1 VLGGTTL
8 QTVRGGAASVE
19 RRLTAGLLRCPC
31 GGVLA
36 PWSHAVSRVVKTQ
49 AGRWRLRPRRSR
61 CGDCGVTHVLLPTR
75 LFSRRAYAGAVVW
88 ACVLARACGA
98 KVASIAGRARVPL
111 STVAGWLRRLGDRAS
126 RLRQVLMGVL
136 ATVDALI
143 RQVVPAGCAL
153 GDALSVLGA
162 VAAAVR
168 GRGGQ
173 LAMLTDQEMASHLT
187 RGLLLAPSCDLKSI
201 NTNPFLV
208 PAQIPS

>member
-1 VLGGTTL
+1 
-8 QTVRGGAASVE
+8 
-19 RRLTAGLLRCPC
+19 
-31 GGVLA
+31 
-36 PWSHAVSRVVKTQ
+36 
-49 AGRWRLRPRRSR
+49 
-61 CGDCGVTHVLLPTR
+61 VLLPTG
-75 LFSRRAYAGAVVW
+75 LFSRRAYAGNVIW

-98 KVASIAGRARVPL
+98 KVASIAGRARVAL
-111 STVAGWLRRLGDRAS
+111 STVAGWLRRFGDRAS

-136 ATVDALI
+136 ATVDALT
-143 RQVVPAGCAL
+143 RQVVPAGCVL

-187 RGLLLAPSCDLKSI
+187 RGLLLAPSCDLTSI